1 MNLELIIVIVAAVAV
16 VGLVGLS
23 LSIREMPGDR
33 PRVDQ
38 AHPRTS
44 LAGAKDVVDRSIGMF
59 LIRRVSG
66 RPTTRRRG
74 PDAPTTPLTK
84 DEVAYRTGVPDAPIP
99 AEIDVPVPPAK
110 GRRAATA
117 AAARAGATQASGTR
131 NGAGRTTSPRTP
143 ARSATAPMAV
153 SRVSATDRSGRRVV
167 AGPAGPAAPRER
179 LVRDAG
185 IALVGLAA
193 FALVA
198 IFAFPGSAGQPTG
211 SRLAVVQASE
221 SDATTPDPTDTPP
234 IESATAST
242 SSDETPLPSDAATP
256 APTPEPIP
264 PATGSPAPTPTQP
277 DAQADRHADPD
288 AEADPHADAE
298 PHGDAETHPDPDADP
313 DADADPHGDPDA
325 EAHGIADAHPD
336 ADPLLQL
343 YGERPDAVLQR
354 VGIDERNQLSVVVRR
369 WRHRHRR
376 SAIAHVSGQA
386 RPVRTSPSRCR
397 TPRAPTR
404 TTQTYSVTP

>member
-38 AHPRTS
+38 AYPRTS
-44 LAGAKDVVDRSIGMF
+44 LAGAKDVVDRSIGVF

-84 DEVAYRTGVPDAPIP
+84 DEVAYRTGVLDAPIP

-110 GRRAATA
+110 GRRSATA
-117 AAARAGATQASGTR
+117 AAARAGATQASGMR

-153 SRVSATDRSGRRVV
+153 SSVSATDRSGRRVV

-242 SSDETPLPSDAATP
+242 SSDDTPLPSDAATP
-256 APTPEPIP
+256 TPTPEPTP
-264 PATGSPAPTPTQP
+264 PATGSPAPTPGPTP
-277 DAQADRHADPD
+277 APTPTPKATPK
-288 AEADPHADAE
+288 P
-298 PHGDAETHPDPDADP
+298 
-313 DADADPHGDPDA
+313 
-325 EAHGIADAHPD
+325 
-336 ADPLLQL
+336 
-343 YGERPDAVLQR
+343 
-354 VGIDERNQLSVVVRR
+354 
-369 WRHRHRR
+369 
-376 SAIAHVSGQA
+376 
-386 RPVRTSPSRCR
+386 
-397 TPRAPTR
+397 TPRPTA
-404 TTQTYSVTP
+404 TPRPTPTPTPTPKPTATPTPNPTASPTPVPVHAKIEVSASCTAAGGSISFTASNSTGETSYAWVFDDGSSSSSANPSHVFSGSQAIYNIILTVNGPGGQDSTSTEIHVPC